1 LRSVPAVAR
10 GGCALTAPRA
20 FSLVVPVY
28 NEALILSDA
37 LSRMVEAFDALGGD
51 YEIFLCENGSTDDT
65 QALTRELERIHT
77 PVRADFLPTANYGLA
92 LKHGISACRHELVVL
107 VNIDFWS
114 VDFVRRALP
123 LIEAGADLVIGS
135 KVMPGSNDARPFLR
149 RAITRCF
156 NVLLHRLFDF
166 RGTDTHGMKAL
177 RKASVG
183 PIAGQC
189 VTDRSLFDT
198 ELVLRAERAG
208 LNVVEI
214 PVEVREIRQ
223 PNYWSVIRRVPETL
237 INLSRMVRE
246 LWRA

>member
-1 LRSVPAVAR
+1 MIDAAPSPAA
-10 GGCALTAPRA
+10 APGLK

-28 NEALILSDA
+28 NEAPILTES
-37 LSRMVEAFDALGGD
+37 LSRMVSAFDAIGSE
-51 YEIFLCENGSTDDT
+51 YEIFICENGSTDDT
-65 QALTRELERIHT
+65 QRLTRDLERIHS

-92 LKHGISACRHELVVL
+92 LRHGIVACRHELVVL

-123 LIEAGADLVIGS
+123 LLEDGADLVVGS
-135 KVMPGSNDARPFLR
+135 KVMAGSNDARPFLR
-149 RAITRCF
+149 RAITRSF

-177 RKASVG
+177 RQSRLG

-208 LNVVEI
+208 LRVVEI

-223 PNYWSVIRRVPETL
+223 PDYWSIVRRIPETFV
-237 INLSRMVRE
+237 NLSRMVRA
-246 LWRA
+246 LWRR